1 MDADR
6 YGVSSEE
13 MRDCQFHRHM
23 IMRDKN
29 NAQLSYAFI
38 EHGGVSSLSTLLI
51 HSSPYI
57 FSPREQMQF
66 AILWFTLILRASEDY
81 MRQ

>member
-29 NAQLSYAFI
+29 NVQLSYAFI
-38 EHGGVSSLSTLLI
+38 EHGES
-51 HSSPYI
+51 HHCQHY
-57 FSPREQMQF
+57 
-66 AILWFTLILRASEDY
+66 
-81 MRQ
+81 